1 MLGYRKKSSYCLLE
15 VSYQLPYRAVRRLR
29 VGKAA
34 GRRKN
39 ETKLC
44 ETSFVDRD
52 KKIEFFPTNLFNVV
66 ASFSACFNKHNVKL
80 PRLSFSFLGGN
91 LEK

>member
-15 VSYQLPYRAVRRLR
+15 VSYQLPYREVQRLR

-39 ETKLC
+39 ETKMY

-52 KKIEFFPTNLFNVV
+52 KKI
-66 ASFSACFNKHNVKL
+66 
-80 PRLSFSFLGGN
+80 
-91 LEK
+91 

>member
-1 MLGYRKKSSYCLLE
+1 MNQSDMQNKFRRYNKQELWTPKGEGTYRREILVMLGYRKKSSYCLLE
-15 VSYQLPYRAVRRLR
+15 VSYQLPYREVRRLH

-39 ETKLC
+39 ETKLY

-52 KKIEFFPTNLFNVV
+52 KKI
-66 ASFSACFNKHNVKL
+66 
-80 PRLSFSFLGGN
+80 
-91 LEK
+91 